1 MDKSKKREMYILMT
15 SKQKFQVFRE
25 RFIETRGPLMN
36 KLLVLLSTS
45 SDFSDIRTQTLQIKG
60 GKKQTKKRKPTKRR
74 KTSKN
79 RK

>member
-1 MDKSKKREMYILMT
+1 MT
-15 SKQKFQVFRE
+15 SKPNFQVFRE
-25 RFIETRGPLMN
+25 RFIKTRGPLMN
-36 KLLVLLSTS
+36 KLLLLLSTS
-45 SDFSDIRTQTLQIKG
+45 RDVSNIRTQTLQIKG